1 MATAWNEQQWWAAED
16 RQAIGDSMRALME
29 SIRTHYTQR
38 QDSLLRNAAS
48 YSGAWDPQD
57 VPEYSRTGGPDG
69 PLVISNVVASNVDT
83 LTSKVAKN
91 KPRARFLTAEGDF
104 SAQQRAKTLQR
115 FVDGQFEALK
125 AYSSGISQF
134 RDAAIYG
141 TGLSYWYRRGAA
153 IYVERVLPGELLVDP
168 MDGLYA
174 DPRCLYRVRL
184 VDRGV
189 LTSLYPSYRAEIAE
203 APPAD
208 LQRAQWAAPIDAN
221 NRVEVIEG
229 WHLPSSSD
237 ASDGKRCVVLGNEV
251 LDMQPWTRDTFPF
264 VTIRWRSAPVG
275 YWGIGVADDLDGIQ
289 QELVTAVRKIRSC
302 LHMAGKPWVISP
314 PGREVDP
321 KTLTNELG
329 TVLPAGTVIQVFSS
343 VPPELFRWVQWL
355 IDESYRVTG
364 VSQLSAAS
372 QKPAGVNSGVALQEV
387 VDIET
392 ERFQE
397 ASRNVEQMYMDYARQ
412 LLELAREISEDP
424 KARAEQGAL
433 LKGRRGIERVD
444 WSEVVADREAFIL
457 QMFSASSLS
466 QHPAAKMDQVMTLL
480 QSQLIDPAEALR
492 LLEFPDLEAFTSLR
506 DAGLVDI
513 DDTLEGLER
522 GRALT
527 PEPFQDLARL
537 RAKVQEAYLRARSGG
552 APDDTLDGYRDYI
565 AQIGALEQR
574 MAQDAARQQAAQAPQ
589 MAPAPAGG
597 PLPDQPPLTEAP
609 VVA

>member
-1 MATAWNEQQWWAAED
+1 
-16 RQAIGDSMRALME
+16 
-29 SIRTHYTQR
+29 
-38 QDSLLRNAAS
+38 
-48 YSGAWDPQD
+48 
-57 VPEYSRTGGPDG
+57 
-69 PLVISNVVASNVDT
+69 
-83 LTSKVAKN
+83 
-91 KPRARFLTAEGDF
+91 
-104 SAQQRAKTLQR
+104 
-115 FVDGQFEALK
+115 
-125 AYSSGISQF
+125 
-134 RDAAIYG
+134 
-141 TGLSYWYRRGAA
+141 
-153 IYVERVLPGELLVDP
+153 
-168 MDGLYA
+168 
-174 DPRCLYRVRL
+174 
-184 VDRGV
+184 
-189 LTSLYPSYRAEIAE
+189 
-203 APPAD
+203 
-208 LQRAQWAAPIDAN
+208 
-221 NRVEVIEG
+221 
-229 WHLPSSSD
+229 
-237 ASDGKRCVVLGNEV
+237 
-251 LDMQPWTRDTFPF
+251 
-264 VTIRWRSAPVG
+264 
-275 YWGIGVADDLDGIQ
+275 
-289 QELVTAVRKIRSC
+289 
-302 LHMAGKPWVISP
+302 
-314 PGREVDP
+314 
-321 KTLTNELG
+321 
-329 TVLPAGTVIQVFSS
+329 
-343 VPPELFRWVQWL
+343 VQWL